1 MQRTALYEEHEKI
14 GGKIVDFN
22 GWALPVQFSG
32 IVKEHLH
39 TRSAASLFDCSHM
52 GEYSIKGVE
61 AIQKFS
67 DLIISDL
74 SKVPVGRCRYG
85 AILNDGGGILDD
97 LITFRMSEDEI
108 YVVTN
113 AGPIEEVTKRICDDN
128 EGAVHISYE
137 TAKIDIQGPKSR
149 DHLLALG
156 FDAAQELKY
165 FNATWTEW
173 EGHRILLARTG
184 YTGELGYELFMENDL
199 APGIWNRILER
210 DGVEPAGLGARDTIR
225 TEVCYGLSGQDFN
238 TDVSPLE
245 AGMETFIA
253 WDTQFVGKQSLQK
266 IRDTNEYSVLV
277 PIVTQSRRAPRHDFE
292 VFHKGIQVGIVTSGT
307 FGPSVEHG
315 VGLARIEK
323 AYATPGTKLTAGPK
337 ELEIEVS
344 MVPVYSNGTCRI
356 KI

>member
-1 MQRTALYEEHEKI
+1 MQRTALYEEHERI

-52 GEYSIKGVE
+52 GEYSIKGAE
-61 AIQKFS
+61 AIRKFS

-74 SKVPVGRCRYG
+74 AKVPVGRCRYG
-85 AILNDGGGILDD
+85 AILNDSGGILDD

-113 AGPIEEVTKRICDDN
+113 AGPIEAVTKRICDDN
-128 EGAVHISYE
+128 DGAVHVSYE
-137 TAKIDIQGPKSR
+137 TAKIDIQGPDSR
-149 DHLLALG
+149 EHLLALG
-156 FDAAQELKY
+156 FQAAQELKY
-165 FNATWTEW
+165 FNATWTDW

-199 APGIWNRILER
+199 ASMVWNRILER
-210 DGVEPAGLGARDTIR
+210 EGVEPAGLGARDTIR

-238 TDVSPLE
+238 VEISPLE
-245 AGMETFIA
+245 AAMEPFIA
-253 WDTQFVGKQSLQK
+253 WDTDFVGKSALVEIK
-266 IRDTNEYSVLV
+266 EKNEYPVLV
-277 PIVTQSRRAPRHDFE
+277 PIQTQSRRAPRHDFE
-292 VFHKGIQVGIVTSGT
+292 IFNEDKQVGVVTSGT

-315 VGLARIEK
+315 VGLARIQK
-323 AYATPGTKLTAGPK
+323 DFSVPGTKLTAGPK
-337 ELEIEVS
+337 SLEIEVTN
-344 MVPVYSNGTCRI
+344 VPIYSKGTCRI